1 MKNKLTR
8 QIVHIIVLVIGLG
21 LMIGGIMTGKHG
33 ATVIGLIVAAVS
45 VQQWIQWNKKE
56 KQQ

>member
-8 QIVHIIVLVIGLG
+8 QIVHILLVVVGLA

-33 ATVIGLIVAAVS
+33 ATIIGLIVAAVS

-56 KQQ
+56 KQ